1 MKRERKWS
9 SRGTDWV
16 QKSGPGE
23 SRGAVTGTLMQLSPP
38 LTTSDFMDQSSVAFF
53 SLLWSPY

>member
-23 SRGAVTGTLMQLSPP
+23 SRGVAVTGT
-38 LTTSDFMDQSSVAFF
+38 
-53 SLLWSPY
+53 